1 MSQPVGCSGG
11 FGVIKIGLYREPV
24 FFYCVYYSIFPSPV
38 WRSNFCVTLG
48 VESTHFILIAISI
61 DSLRIMRL

>member
-11 FGVIKIGLYREPV
+11 FGEIKIGLYRERV
-24 FFYCVYYSIFPSPV
+24 FSISCVYYSFFPSPV

-48 VESTHFILIAISI
+48 VESTHFIRIAIAI
-61 DSLRIMRL
+61 DL